1 MIMPSEK
8 YDNLVGNL
16 AKALTIAVIA
26 AGIALVIAV
35 FIYTV

>member
-1 MIMPSEK
+1 MTMPSEK

-16 AKALTIAVIA
+16 AKVLTIAVIA
-26 AGIALVIAV
+26 AGIALVFAV